1 MELCSVLICNEIGKA
16 LAEVKAA
23 DVLTDLLAGNILGFR
38 QLTADLPL
46 GEGRSAKRSRA

>member
-23 DVLTDLLAGNILGFR
+23 DVLTDLLPVNMLEFPPANC
-38 QLTADLPL
+38 
-46 GEGRSAKRSRA
+46 